1 LITDPL
7 LSLLPGGLAVDR
19 VEVNSGLVTVH
30 ARSCDVIAHCPI
42 CATPSGRV
50 HGRYLRHV
58 ADLPLMGRVV
68 SLSLQ
73 IRRFRCSQPDC
84 LRRIFAERLP
94 AAAPFRKRRT
104 ARLAD
109 VQRSLALSA
118 GGEPG
123 SRLAG
128 QFAMPVSGDTLLRL
142 IRAVPVEPAPPARVI
157 GIDDWAWRR
166 GQRYGTIIVDL
177 ERNRPIDLLP
187 ERQADTVATWLKDH
201 PGVEIVARDRAG
213 SYADGIRTGAPD
225 AIQVSDRWHLL
236 RNLNDAVAR
245 ALDRHHR
252 DLRAATAAVETGMVM
267 GAPASAP
274 TTPEMSSAPA
284 PSYPDR
290 HAVRRSRF
298 DEVMALHHKGWPIKR
313 IARTLGLNLKTVRRW
328 LRSGQLPTW
337 NQRSRG
343 SAVDVHAEYLGQRWN
358 EGCHNA
364 AQLWEEIRK
373 RGFRGQLRTV
383 QRWVRRLRDAEPSS
397 SGTGPFETAWKMPS
411 KRRAAWLVVADPE
424 TIDAT
429 EQRFVEA
436 LSATSSE
443 LGRIIELARAFN
455 AMVRYQQAE
464 RLDPW
469 LAAAKDTAL
478 AGFADGLVRDL
489 AAIRAA
495 LSLPWSTGP
504 VEGQISYLKTIKRT
518 MSGRAKF
525 DLLRHRVLEAA

>member
-1 LITDPL
+1 
-7 LSLLPGGLAVDR
+7 
-19 VEVNSGLVTVH
+19 
-30 ARSCDVIAHCPI
+30 
-42 CATPSGRV
+42 
-50 HGRYLRHV
+50 
-58 ADLPLMGRVV
+58 
-68 SLSLQ
+68 
-73 IRRFRCSQPDC
+73 
-84 LRRIFAERLP
+84 
-94 AAAPFRKRRT
+94 
-104 ARLAD
+104 
-109 VQRSLALSA
+109 
-118 GGEPG
+118 
-123 SRLAG
+123 
-128 QFAMPVSGDTLLRL
+128 MPVSGDTLLRL
-142 IRAVPVEPAPPARVI
+142 IRAVPIEPAPPARVI

-187 ERQADTVATWLKDH
+187 DRQGDTVAAWLKAH
-201 PGVEIVARDRAG
+201 PGTEIVARDRAG
-213 SYADGIRTGAPD
+213 GYADGIRTGAPD

-252 DLRAATAAVETGMVM
+252 DLRAATAVVATSKALD
-267 GAPASAP
+267 APASAP
-274 TTPEMSSAPA
+274 AAPEL
-284 PSYPDR
+284 PSIPGPELSHPDR
-290 HAVRRSRF
+290 HAIRRARF
-298 DEVMALHHKGWPIKR
+298 DEVMALHHRNWSIKR

-337 NQRSRG
+337 DQRSRG
-343 SAVDVHAEYLGQRWN
+343 SAVDVHAEYLRQRWN

-397 SGTGPFETAWKMPS
+397 SGTGRFERAWKMPS

-424 TIDAT
+424 TLDAP

-436 LSATSSE
+436 LIATSSE
-443 LGRIIELARAFN
+443 LGRIIELARAFS

-464 RLDPW
+464 RLDCW

-518 MSGRAKF
+518 MSGRARF